1 MRPAYT
7 LRSLTALIFPW
18 HRLKLLGKPAG
29 TTASPAAFQGHWHST
44 INQCVQIHVPQK
56 LFNSI
61 YICSLYNNILPPT
74 VHHCPGFPTFWKGEG
89 CYHQGKNRMNRV
101 SYRFFPWEMAVN
113 DLPVLTLYTQ
123 RQLLAHPWVS
133 LPAPLPPE
141 VCATSSYFP
150 LRKRQTNWLCQKDTQ
165 KLHSFH
171 FRDLMASPIPFQT
184 ELELW
189 HGTRMY
195 LQTLKIILEPEATV
209 FTAARKGREGTN
221 PASLLFWGN

>member
-1 MRPAYT
+1 MFHRNYSTPSTSVPFITMYSH
-7 LRSLTALIFPW
+7 LQCITALASQHF
-18 HRLKLLGKPAG
+18 GKVRDA
-29 TTASPAAFQGHWHST
+29 
-44 INQCVQIHVPQK
+44 II
-56 LFNSI
+56 
-61 YICSLYNNILPPT
+61 
-74 VHHCPGFPTFWKGEG
+74 KGRTEWIG
-89 CYHQGKNRMNRV
+89 SV
-101 SYRFFPWEMAVN
+101 TDFFPWEMAVN